1 MRTIASFS
9 GEEIQSEKYNS
20 QLHIARKIGI
30 KKGFIS
36 GLSIGST
43 MGIMFLAYSLAL
55 YVGALWISDPTKSY
69 TTGKV
74 LEVFFA
80 VVMGAF
86 ALGQASPGITAL
98 SLGQAAAFK
107 AFETINRVPTIDSY
121 SEEGT
126 VLKKIEGTIEIND
139 IHFKYPTRT
148 EQKILNGLSLTVK
161 PGQTVALVGHS
172 GCGKSTL
179 IQLIERFYD
188 VEKGSISIDGHK
200 IEELNVRSL
209 RNCIGLVGQE
219 PVLFNG
225 TIAEN
230 IAYGKPG
237 ASQEEIEEAAKE
249 SNAHNFITK
258 FPQGYKTDVG
268 EKGSKLS
275 GGQKQRIAI
284 ARALIKKPSL
294 LLFDEATSALDNKSE
309 KIVQKAL
316 EKVSKGI
323 TTIVIAHRLS
333 TIRDCDNIFV
343 LEKGVVAQSGTHEE
357 LMKKGGIYCDL
368 VKLQGETQARKNDDE
383 NLRSTSEKPGK
394 KRKRK

>member
-1 MRTIASFS
+1 
-9 GEEIQSEKYNS
+9 
-20 QLHIARKIGI
+20 
-30 KKGFIS
+30 
-36 GLSIGST
+36 
-43 MGIMFLAYSLAL
+43 
-55 YVGALWISDPTKSY
+55 
-69 TTGKV
+69 
-74 LEVFFA
+74 
-80 VVMGAF
+80 
-86 ALGQASPGITAL
+86 
-98 SLGQAAAFK
+98 
-107 AFETINRVPTIDSY
+107 
-121 SEEGT
+121 
-126 VLKKIEGTIEIND
+126 
-139 IHFKYPTRT
+139 
-148 EQKILNGLSLTVK
+148 
-161 PGQTVALVGHS
+161 VALVGHS

-188 VEKGSISIDGHK
+188 VEKGSISIDGHE
-200 IEELNVRSL
+200 IQELNVRSL

-237 ASQEEIEEAAKE
+237 ATQEEIEEAAKE

-258 FPQGYKTDVG
+258 FPEGYKTDVG

-309 KIVQKAL
+309 RVVQKAL

-383 NLRSTSEKPGK
+383 NLRSTSDKPGK
-394 KRKRK
+394 KEKENDKEKQQNETEGI